1 MGSKLCIKPYH
12 LPVLL
17 AVSLVLLSCSDAR
30 IPRKPHIGSGP
41 PALLRHYLKKT
52 LSPNADANA
61 TSSPD
66 AIIFTKHPPP
76 VSPGGIHDNIT
87 TTTTVT
93 LAVAEG
99 ALQRDFEELNVFTK
113 GLLSNTLSE
122 LLEWKLLELQVAVRH
137 ARQAKDDFDQMTL
150 AADAVACPLCNPSPT
165 TN

>member
-1 MGSKLCIKPYH
+1 MGSTTLCIKPHH
-12 LPVLL
+12 LPVLI

-41 PALLRHYLKKT
+41 PALLRRHLKQT
-52 LSPNADANA
+52 LNPDTNA

-66 AIIFTKHPPP
+66 AIFTKHLST
-76 VSPGGIHDNIT
+76 VSPGDTHIHDNIT
-87 TTTTVT
+87 AVT
-93 LAVAEG
+93 PAVAEG
-99 ALQRDFEELNVFTK
+99 GVQRDFEELNVFTK

-150 AADAVACPLCNPSPT
+150 AADAVACPLCSHHDPH
-165 TN
+165 

>member
-41 PALLRHYLKKT
+41 PALLRRHLKQI
-52 LSPNADANA
+52 PNSDPNA

-66 AIIFTKHPPP
+66 AIIFTKHLTS
-76 VSPGGIHDNIT
+76 VSPGDIHDNI
-87 TTTTVT
+87 TTVT

-150 AADAVACPLCNPSPT
+150 AADAVACPLCNPTTTPT
-165 TN
+165 NN

>member
-52 LSPNADANA
+52 VNANA
-61 TSSPD
+61 NTSSPD
-66 AIIFTKHPPP
+66 AIIFTKHLSA
-76 VSPGGIHDNIT
+76 VSPGDIHDNIT

-93 LAVAEG
+93 LDVAEG

-137 ARQAKDDFDQMTL
+137 ARQAKDDFDRMTL
-150 AADAVACPLCNPSPT
+150 AADAVACPLCNPT
-165 TN
+165 TTLTNN